1 MAYRL
6 SKVRM
11 VLLGV
16 CSSGTRSMETTHVA
30 KYTLV
35 RVRVRVRF
43 GLRVSKQLP
52 SVGGY
57 REVA

>member
-16 CSSGTRSMETTHVA
+16 CSSGTRSLETTHVA

-52 SVGGY
+52 SVGG
-57 REVA
+57 

>member
-1 MAYRL
+1 
-6 SKVRM
+6 M

-35 RVRVRVRF
+35 RVRVRVRVRF

-52 SVGGY
+52 SVGG
-57 REVA
+57 

>member
-16 CSSGTRSMETTHVA
+16 CSSGTRSLETTHVA
-30 KYTLV
+30 KYTLVRV

-52 SVGGY
+52 SVGG
-57 REVA
+57 